1 MGERHVNRPQWR
13 RQLGEE
19 AMSHFKYVVFTA
31 PAAGQEDAYNDWYD
45 NHHLAEVLQVEG
57 FVAAQRF
64 KIVETDHNSQPASR
78 YLAIYEIEADDPKTV
93 LDRLVEIGTGG
104 GMVIS
109 DALDRASAKTILY
122 QPIGERMVKG
132 GGLGADATMPGGAIV
147 RNF

>member
-1 MGERHVNRPQWR
+1 MP
-13 RQLGEE
+13 
-19 AMSHFKYVVFTA
+19 HFKYVVFTE
-31 PAAGQEDAYNDWYD
+31 PKPGQDDAYNDWYD
-45 NHHLAEVLQVEG
+45 KQHLAEVLAVDG

-64 KIVETDHNSQPASR
+64 KLVDVPGNPQGASR

-122 QPIGERMVKG
+122 QPIGERMVK
-132 GGLGADATMPGGAIV
+132 AAATV
-147 RNF
+147 

>member
-1 MGERHVNRPQWR
+1 MP
-13 RQLGEE
+13 
-19 AMSHFKYVVFTA
+19 HFKYVVFTA
-31 PAAGQEDAYNDWYD
+31 PAAGQDDAYNDWYD
-45 NHHLAEVLQVEG
+45 NHHLAEVLEVEG

-64 KIVETDHNSQPASR
+64 KIVETDHNTQPASR

-122 QPIGERMVKG
+122 QPIGERMVK
-132 GGLGADATMPGGAIV
+132 AAATV
-147 RNF
+147 